1 MLIIIQYD
9 CLFKFNLRFQTQS
22 FLLKLHVKMADEA
35 ICIGPA
41 QSIKSYLS
49 IDAILDAVKRTKSE
63 AVCIR
68 SINSSSY

>member
-1 MLIIIQYD
+1 
-9 CLFKFNLRFQTQS
+9 
-22 FLLKLHVKMADEA
+22 MADEA

-63 AVCIR
+63 AVCV
-68 SINSSSY
+68 NYKFL